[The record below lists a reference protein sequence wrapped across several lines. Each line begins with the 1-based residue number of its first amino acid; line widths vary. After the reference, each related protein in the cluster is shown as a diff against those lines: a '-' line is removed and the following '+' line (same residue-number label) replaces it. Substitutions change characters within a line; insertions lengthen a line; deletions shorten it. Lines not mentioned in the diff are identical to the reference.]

1 MISFWLQSYNLYKAD
16 IFCNS
21 LSSMLLV
28 NNYIKLYNLFG
39 FSFDTYL
46 SLCVYDLL
54 YSLILFIH
62 RQNKTK
68 QNNLILFFS
77 FVICHS
83 RAQGRTLTF
92 RHTDSPLR
100 KLHIVLKVRFQ
111 MIVTNG
117 NYVKRL
123 SYHRNSHENKC
134 SKLLAEIVIKGNK
147 FIEHIVT

>member
-46 SLCVYDLL
+46 SLCVYDLRIL
-54 YSLILFIH
+54 SSYSFIG
-62 RQNKTK
+62 KTK
-68 QNNLILFFS
+68 QNRTIQYFFFS

-111 MIVTNG
+111 MIVTNR